1 MSNNSARI
9 KVFEKLTQSLKN
21 QTDTQIQAILKKGKS
36 LNQGIGGHA
45 YAINLE
51 QSSIF
56 VKFVPLTQLERQT
69 AQENSTRN
77 YFNLP
82 MQYQYGVGS
91 AGFGA
96 WRELK
101 SHQMASEWALS
112 GHCQHFPLMYHW
124 RILPS
129 HANAKSSYWQ
139 NIDDYC
145 DYWENN
151 SSIRQRVEAIQQ
163 ATHHIALFLEYVPQN
178 LSDWLA
184 DKINQKGKEADA
196 AVHFV
201 ETNLKQINQFMMKQ
215 NFIHFDAHFENI
227 LTDGHQL
234 YLSDF
239 GLSLS
244 ETFDLSSDEKSFMQV
259 HQHYDF
265 ACAAVNLCHS
275 IATSHF
281 GQQDWAKYLEEMIY
295 AHKSELSSLQ
305 KATLKKYAPLA
316 ITMDDFFIRMQ
327 KSSKLTPYPRKKV
340 ALLLKSLRIV

>member
-1 MSNNSARI
+1 MSKSTTRI
-9 KVFEKLTQSLKN
+9 QLFEKLAQNLKN
-21 QTDTQIQAILKKGKS
+21 QTDSQIQTMLEKGKS

-45 YAINLE
+45 YAVKLE
-51 QSSIF
+51 QSPIF
-56 VKFVPLTQLERQT
+56 VKFIPLTALERQT
-69 AQENSTRN
+69 VQAHSTRN
-77 YFNLP
+77 YFKLP

-101 SHQMASEWALS
+101 SHQMASDWALS
-112 GHCQHFPLMYHW
+112 GQCQHFPLMYHW

-129 HANAKSSYWQ
+129 YADAKSSYWQ

-145 DYWENN
+145 EYWENN

-178 LSDWLA
+178 LSTWLA
-184 DKINQKGKEADA
+184 NKIEQKGQEADA
-196 AVHFV
+196 AIHFV
-201 ETNLKQINQFMMKQ
+201 ETHLKEINQFLMKQ
-215 NFIHFDAHFENI
+215 NFVHFDAHFENI
-227 LTDGHQL
+227 LTDGQQM

-244 ETFDLSSDEKSFMQV
+244 DTFDLSAEEKSFMQV

-265 ACAAVNLCHS
+265 ACAAVNICHS
-275 IATSHF
+275 IATSQF
-281 GQQDWAKYLEEMIY
+281 GQKDWAKYLEEIITDP
-295 AHKSELSSLQ
+295 KSELSTLQ

-316 ITMDDFFIRMQ
+316 VTMDDFFIRMQ

-340 ALLLKSLRIV
+340 TLLLKALKII